1 MKRLSLESG
10 GSAERACPSLGVRNQ
25 PPHLQQRTLERSAE
39 SVLSVE

>member
-10 GSAERACPSLGVRNQ
+10 GSAERACPSLGCAQ